1 MATGEEPIFQCAR
14 DVLWVI
20 LEQPSPTL
28 KDLAEVLDRLAVAYA
43 DAPAGELTD
52 NAADRPR
59 DDLRRA
65 IGPRFPQL
73 GFYADVDPMDFEFQ
87 QGVGDGIDDLIDIA
101 EQMNDLL
108 WIRDQ
113 LSADDALYELH
124 QLAFHWMGHV
134 RDLSR
139 YLHVLQ
145 YGSPF
150 HEVSHRG

>member
-28 KDLAEVLDRLAVAYA
+28 KDLAEVLDRLAVVYA
-43 DAPAGELTD
+43 NTPAGEFTD

-59 DDLRRA
+59 EDLRKLIA
-65 IGPRFPQL
+65 PRFALRLYP
-73 GFYADVDPMDFEFQ
+73 DVDPTDFDRTYL
-87 QGVGDGIDDLIDIA
+87 VGDGIDDLIDIA
-101 EQMNDLL
+101 EQMKELL
-108 WIRDQ
+108 WICDQ

-124 QLAFHWMGHV
+124 LLAFHWMGHV

-139 YLHVLQ
+139 YLHVLR

-150 HEVSHRG
+150 HEVSDQG